1 MRLGPSFWKAQL
13 WGWGAY
19 ALAGYILSIP
29 NMLGDSSALG
39 PLPIGLL
46 KLLRSALG
54 LLLSAGMAQV
64 LDRMWA
70 RRPSLWVLG
79 VTSLAMST
87 VLAAVWQTALRW
99 MFGLT
104 PVFHHGFPHDV
115 LNYLV
120 VLLAWSALFL
130 SNAYRMDLDAERE
143 QVLRAL
149 SLATEARWQML
160 RYQVN
165 PHFLFNALNSI
176 RALVDEEPG
185 RARQMI
191 TELADFFRYSLLET
205 RERDVPLGDELRAIR
220 SYLEIQRIRFEDR
233 LRVSFDIEPG
243 TESIRL
249 PGFLIHPLVENAV
262 KHGLDTQKGPLE
274 LRIRARVEGGWL
286 EVEVANSGRW
296 RPPEVGSVTPGPGR
310 PDGTG
315 TGLANVRE
323 RLAHAYPER
332 HRFEVREDAGWVK
345 ATLRVE
351 QGQREAA

>member
-1 MRLGPSFWKAQL
+1 MRLGSRFWKAQL

-19 ALAGYILSIP
+19 ALAGYVLSIP
-29 NMLGDSSALG
+29 NLLGGTSAQG
-39 PLPIGLL
+39 PLPIAAL
-46 KLLRSALG
+46 KLVRSVLG
-54 LLLSAGMAQV
+54 LLLSSVMARV
-64 LDRMWA
+64 LDRLWA

-79 VTSLAMST
+79 LASLAMAS
-87 VLAAVWQTALRW
+87 VLAALWQAALRA

-104 PVFHHGFPHDV
+104 PVFHAGFSHDV
-115 LNYLV
+115 LNYAV

-130 SNAYRMDLDAERE
+130 SNAYRLDLDAERE

-149 SLATEARWQML
+149 SLATEARLQML

-220 SYLEIQRIRFEDR
+220 SYLEIQRIRFEER
-233 LRVSFDIEPG
+233 LRVSFDVEPG
-243 TESIRL
+243 AEDARL

-262 KHGLDTQKGPLE
+262 KHGLDTRKGPLE
-274 LRIRARVEGGWL
+274 LRVRARVEGAWL

-296 RPPEVGSVTPGPGR
+296 RAPEAAGTHASGKPE
-310 PDGTG
+310 GTG
-315 TGLANVRE
+315 TGLTNVRE
-323 RLAHAYPER
+323 RLAHAYPGR
-332 HRFEVREDAGWVK
+332 HRFEVREDDGWVK

-351 QGQREAA
+351 LGHREAA